1 MKKILLIILLLGL
14 LFFVPKDDIM
24 PTFKEVDA
32 GTNQYE
38 IVFTNRELTTRNFIE
53 YFNNYKVISISPY
66 INPLYKGK
74 ATNIYKYTFDY
85 TNISSNLNKFEQRYI
100 TFLEQKGYKQ
110 ESIKIRLNGIV
121 IEKVVLYS
129 EEKDVLDLKVHF
141 PKLQY
146 KKIN

>member
-1 MKKILLIILLLGL
+1 MKKILLIVLILGL
-14 LFFVPKDDIM
+14 LLFVPKDDIV
-24 PTFKEVDA
+24 PVFKEVDV

-38 IVFTNRELTTRNFIE
+38 IVFTNRELTTKNFIE
-53 YFNNYKVISISPY
+53 YFNNYKVISIHPY
-66 INPLYKGK
+66 INPLYKEK